1 MKKIILLL
9 MLSSLLN
16 LTLSGC
22 RNVSQTNPQTTTRQ
36 ANTSATTQQQTTTSG
51 VIAMPSAKLRTET
64 DFANELKKLSGATST
79 GTILYPDNNKIRYPF
94 MPLLK
99 DGKAIGYGSWVTL
112 PIYQHYEDL
121 ITVIN
126 PDGSLQNFMPI
137 DASEDKHPGVRKEEW
152 RKQYFGMT
160 YESSLTRKID
170 VSSGSTISSNMY
182 IAEVKNTLMCFK
194 KYIQPKL
201 K

>member
-1 MKKIILLL
+1 MLILVVC
-9 MLSSLLN
+9 SLICLA
-16 LTLSGC
+16 LPGC
-22 RNVSQTNPQTTTRQ
+22 GNTAQNNPQSTTQ
-36 ANTSATTQQQTTTSG
+36 KSNTSSANQQQTTTSG
-51 VIAMPSAKLRTET
+51 PIAMPSAKLRTEN

-79 GTILYPDNNKIRYPF
+79 GAIIYPDNNKIRYPF

-99 DGKAIGYGSWVTL
+99 DGKPIGYGCWVTL

-121 ITVIN
+121 IMVIN

-137 DASEDKHPGVRKEEW
+137 DASPEKHPDVRKEEW
-152 RKQYFGMT
+152 RKKYFGMT
-160 YESSLTRKID
+160 YETGLTRGVD

-182 IAEVKNTLMCFK
+182 IAEVKNTLMCFR